1 MKRPVFEHCPLLIPA
16 LCMAIGIALGDHIPH
31 GVPMLPVLLAAIA
44 VTLLAGRWPLVQ
56 SLGVTLCFTLLG
68 MTIASKD
75 DERLADGVW
84 TEAVVASPPTEK
96 PKTMMT
102 DLLLPSTGE
111 RRRCFIWKDEH
122 SQGLNV
128 GDNLLVCIR
137 DSQFISRDSWHRGG
151 DGFSH
156 LSNIQR
162 LRLRALQWRST
173 LVQRIISPDDDSDAQ
188 AVLAAMVLGDKS
200 ALSKE
205 LRTTYSATGA
215 SHILALSGLHLG
227 IIYLLLTQLTLG
239 RRRLWLTQVPVVLG
253 IWAFALITGLSTS
266 VVRAA
271 MMISLYAVFSLGG
284 RRQSPL
290 GVLSFTAIIMLLFN
304 SDSLYDIG
312 FQLSFMAML
321 GILIFVPLFER
332 MVSIRWLMEHRVV
345 KWLMAMMTMSVAAQL
360 TTAPLVAYHFGRFS
374 TYFLLT
380 NLLAIPIATLI
391 LYVAVATLIVPAIA
405 GVLGW
410 LAGVLNA
417 VLGWVSGLPLASIE
431 GLHPSLLQV
440 AMMYLLEA
448 VFFLILWR
456 YGPRD
461 RSRRVK

>member
-16 LCMAIGIALGDHIPH
+16 LCLAIGIALGDHIPH

-56 SLGVTLCFTLLG
+56 SLGVSLCFTLLG

-96 PKTMMT
+96 PKTMMA

-111 RRRCFIWKDEH
+111 RRRCFIWKDER
-122 SQGLNV
+122 SQGLDV

-137 DSQFISRDSWHRGG
+137 DSQFISRDSWHWGG

-200 ALSKE
+200 ELSKE
-205 LRTTYSATGA
+205 LRATYSATGA

-239 RRRLWLTQVPVVLG
+239 RRRMWLTQVPVVLG

-321 GILIFVPLFER
+321 GILVFVPLFER

-345 KWLMAMMTMSVAAQL
+345 KWLIAMMTMSVAAQL

-391 LYVAVATLIVPAIA
+391 LYVAVATLIVPAVA

-461 RSRRVK
+461 RSRRV

>member
-16 LCMAIGIALGDHIPH
+16 LCLAIGIALGDHIPH

-56 SLGVTLCFTLLG
+56 SLGVSLCFTLLG

-84 TEAVVASPPTEK
+84 TEAVVASPLTEK

-122 SQGLNV
+122 SQGLDV

-137 DSQFISRDSWHRGG
+137 DSQFISRDSWHQGG
-151 DGFSH
+151 NGFSH

-227 IIYLLLTQLTLG
+227 IIYLLLTRLTLG

-321 GILIFVPLFER
+321 GILVFVPLFER

-391 LYVAVATLIVPAIA
+391 LYVAVATLIVPAVA

-461 RSRRVK
+461 RSRRV

>member
-16 LCMAIGIALGDHIPH
+16 LCLAIGIALGDHIPH
-31 GVPMLPVLLAAIA
+31 GVPMLPVLLTAIA

-56 SLGVTLCFTLLG
+56 SLGVSLCFTLLG

-75 DERLADGVW
+75 DERLADGIW

-111 RRRCFIWKDEH
+111 RRRCFIWKDER
-122 SQGLNV
+122 SQGLDV

-137 DSQFISRDSWHRGG
+137 DSQFISRDCWHLGG

-188 AVLAAMVLGDKS
+188 AVLVAMVLGDKS
-200 ALSKE
+200 ELSKE
-205 LRTTYSATGA
+205 LRATYSATGA

-461 RSRRVK
+461 RSRRV

>member
-227 IIYLLLTQLTLG
+227 IIYLLLTRLTLG
-239 RRRLWLTQVPVVLG
+239 RRRMWLTQVPVVLG

-461 RSRRVK
+461 RSRRV

>member
-16 LCMAIGIALGDHIPH
+16 LCMAIGIALGDHIPR
-31 GVPMLPVLLAAIA
+31 GVPMLPVLLTAIA

-56 SLGVTLCFTLLG
+56 SLGVSLCFTLLG

-75 DERLADGVW
+75 DERLADGIW

-96 PKTMMT
+96 PKTMMA

-111 RRRCFIWKDEH
+111 RRRCFIWKDER
-122 SQGLNV
+122 SQGLDV

-200 ALSKE
+200 ELSKE

-227 IIYLLLTQLTLG
+227 IIYLLLTRLTLG
-239 RRRLWLTQVPVVLG
+239 RRRMWLTQVPVVLG

-312 FQLSFMAML
+312 FQLSLMAML
-321 GILIFVPLFER
+321 GILVFVPLFER

-391 LYVAVATLIVPAIA
+391 LYVAVATLIVPAVA

-461 RSRRVK
+461 RSRRV

>member
-1 MKRPVFEHCPLLIPA
+1 
-16 LCMAIGIALGDHIPH
+16 
-31 GVPMLPVLLAAIA
+31 MLPVLLTAIA

-56 SLGVTLCFTLLG
+56 SLGVSLCFTLLG

-75 DERLADGVW
+75 DERLADGIW

-111 RRRCFIWKDEH
+111 RRRCFIWKDER
-122 SQGLNV
+122 SQGLDV

-137 DSQFISRDSWHRGG
+137 DSQFISRDCWHLGG

-461 RSRRVK
+461 RSRRV

>member
-16 LCMAIGIALGDHIPH
+16 LCLAIGIALGDHIPH
-31 GVPMLPVLLAAIA
+31 SVPMLPVLLAAIA

-56 SLGVTLCFTLLG
+56 SLGVSLCFTLLG

-96 PKTMMT
+96 PKTMMA

-111 RRRCFIWKDEH
+111 RRRCFIWKDER
-122 SQGLNV
+122 SQGLDV

-188 AVLAAMVLGDKS
+188 AVLSAMVLGDKS
-200 ALSKE
+200 ELSKE
-205 LRTTYSATGA
+205 LRATYSATGA

-321 GILIFVPLFER
+321 GILVFVPLFER

-391 LYVAVATLIVPAIA
+391 LYVAVATLIVPAVA

-461 RSRRVK
+461 RSRRV

>member
-1 MKRPVFEHCPLLIPA
+1 
-16 LCMAIGIALGDHIPH
+16 
-31 GVPMLPVLLAAIA
+31 
-44 VTLLAGRWPLVQ
+44 
-56 SLGVTLCFTLLG
+56 

-122 SQGLNV
+122 SQGLDV

-137 DSQFISRDSWHRGG
+137 DSQFISRDCWHLGG

-205 LRTTYSATGA
+205 LRATYSATGA

-227 IIYLLLTQLTLG
+227 IIYLLLTRLTLG
-239 RRRLWLTQVPVVLG
+239 RRRMWLTQVPVVLG

>member
-1 MKRPVFEHCPLLIPA
+1 M
-16 LCMAIGIALGDHIPH
+16 
-31 GVPMLPVLLAAIA
+31 
-44 VTLLAGRWPLVQ
+44 
-56 SLGVTLCFTLLG
+56 
-68 MTIASKD
+68 
-75 DERLADGVW
+75 
-84 TEAVVASPPTEK
+84 
-96 PKTMMT
+96 
-102 DLLLPSTGE
+102 
-111 RRRCFIWKDEH
+111 
-122 SQGLNV
+122 

-200 ALSKE
+200 ELSKE
-205 LRTTYSATGA
+205 LRATYSATGA

-239 RRRLWLTQVPVVLG
+239 RRRMWLTQVPVVLG

-391 LYVAVATLIVPAIA
+391 LYVAVATLIVPAVA

-461 RSRRVK
+461 RSRRV

>member
-16 LCMAIGIALGDHIPH
+16 LCLAIGIALGDHIPH

-56 SLGVTLCFTLLG
+56 SLGVSLCFTLLG

-84 TEAVVASPPTEK
+84 TEAVVASPLTEK
-96 PKTMMT
+96 PKTMMA

-111 RRRCFIWKDEH
+111 RRRCFIWKDER
-122 SQGLNV
+122 SQGLDV

-200 ALSKE
+200 ELSKE
-205 LRTTYSATGA
+205 LRATYSATGA

-227 IIYLLLTQLTLG
+227 IIYLLLTRLTLG

-321 GILIFVPLFER
+321 GILVFVPLFER

-391 LYVAVATLIVPAIA
+391 LYVAVATLIVPAVA

-461 RSRRVK
+461 RSRRV

>member
-16 LCMAIGIALGDHIPH
+16 LCLAIGIALGDHIPH

-56 SLGVTLCFTLLG
+56 SLGVSLCFTLLG

-84 TEAVVASPPTEK
+84 TEAVVASPLTEK

-122 SQGLNV
+122 SQGLDV

-137 DSQFISRDSWHRGG
+137 DSQFISRDSWHQGG
-151 DGFSH
+151 NGFSH

-227 IIYLLLTQLTLG
+227 IIYLLLTRLTLG
-239 RRRLWLTQVPVVLG
+239 RRRMWLTQVPVVLG

-391 LYVAVATLIVPAIA
+391 LYVAVATLIVPAVA

-461 RSRRVK
+461 RSRRV

>member
-56 SLGVTLCFTLLG
+56 SLGVSLCFTLLG

-111 RRRCFIWKDEH
+111 RRRCFIWKDER
-122 SQGLNV
+122 SQGLDV

-137 DSQFISRDSWHRGG
+137 DSQFISRDCWHLGG
-151 DGFSH
+151 DGFNH

-188 AVLAAMVLGDKS
+188 AVLSAMVLGDKS

-380 NLLAIPIATLI
+380 NLLAIPIAMLI

-461 RSRRVK
+461 RSRRV

>member
-16 LCMAIGIALGDHIPH
+16 LCLAIGIALGHHIPH

-56 SLGVTLCFTLLG
+56 SLGVSLCFTLLG

-75 DERLADGVW
+75 DERLADGIW

-96 PKTMMT
+96 PKTMMA

-111 RRRCFIWKDEH
+111 RRRCFIWKDER
-122 SQGLNV
+122 SQGLDV

-200 ALSKE
+200 ELSKE
-205 LRTTYSATGA
+205 LRATYSATGA

-391 LYVAVATLIVPAIA
+391 LYVAVATLIVPAVA

-417 VLGWVSGLPLASIE
+417 VLGRVSGLPLASIE

-461 RSRRVK
+461 RSRRV

>member
-16 LCMAIGIALGDHIPH
+16 LCLAIGIALGDHIPH
-31 GVPMLPVLLAAIA
+31 GVPMLPVLLTAIA

-56 SLGVTLCFTLLG
+56 SLGVSLCFTLLG

-75 DERLADGVW
+75 GERLADGVW

-111 RRRCFIWKDEH
+111 RRRCFIWKDER
-122 SQGLNV
+122 SQGLDV

-227 IIYLLLTQLTLG
+227 IIYLLLTRLTLG
-239 RRRLWLTQVPVVLG
+239 RRRMWLTQVPVVLG

-321 GILIFVPLFER
+321 GILVFVPLFER

-440 AMMYLLEA
+440 AMMYAQFFRCLL
-448 VFFLILWR
+448 LLKR
-456 YGPRD
+456 PT
-461 RSRRVK
+461 K

>member
-16 LCMAIGIALGDHIPH
+16 LCLAIGIALGDHIPH

-56 SLGVTLCFTLLG
+56 SLGVSLCFTLLG

-96 PKTMMT
+96 PKTMMA

-111 RRRCFIWKDEH
+111 RRRCFIWKDER
-122 SQGLNV
+122 SQGLDV

-137 DSQFISRDSWHRGG
+137 DSQFISRDCWHRGG

-200 ALSKE
+200 ELSKE

-391 LYVAVATLIVPAIA
+391 LYVAVATLIVPAVA

-410 LAGVLNA
+410 LAEVLNA

-461 RSRRVK
+461 RSRRV

>member
-16 LCMAIGIALGDHIPH
+16 LCMAIGIALGDHIPY
-31 GVPMLPVLLAAIA
+31 GVPMLPVLLAAII

-56 SLGVTLCFTLLG
+56 SLGVSLCFTLLG

-75 DERLADGVW
+75 DERLADGIW

-122 SQGLNV
+122 SQGLDV

-162 LRLRALQWRST
+162 LRLKALQWRST
-173 LVQRIISPDDDSDAQ
+173 LVQRIISPGDDSDAQ

-239 RRRLWLTQVPVVLG
+239 RRRMWLTQVPVVLG

-461 RSRRVK
+461 RSRRV

>member
-1 MKRPVFEHCPLLIPA
+1 MGFRA
-16 LCMAIGIALGDHIPH
+16 DHGPFD
-31 GVPMLPVLLAAIA
+31 
-44 VTLLAGRWPLVQ
+44 Q
-56 SLGVTLCFTLLG
+56 
-68 MTIASKD
+68 
-75 DERLADGVW
+75 
-84 TEAVVASPPTEK
+84 
-96 PKTMMT
+96 
-102 DLLLPSTGE
+102 
-111 RRRCFIWKDEH
+111 
-122 SQGLNV
+122 
-128 GDNLLVCIR
+128 
-137 DSQFISRDSWHRGG
+137 RGTC
-151 DGFSH
+151 
-156 LSNIQR
+156 R
-162 LRLRALQWRST
+162 
-173 LVQRIISPDDDSDAQ
+173 DDDQPS
-188 AVLAAMVLGDKS
+188 
-200 ALSKE
+200 
-205 LRTTYSATGA
+205 R
-215 SHILALSGLHLG
+215 
-227 IIYLLLTQLTLG
+227 
-239 RRRLWLTQVPVVLG
+239 
-253 IWAFALITGLSTS
+253 
-266 VVRAA
+266 
-271 MMISLYAVFSLGG
+271 GG

-321 GILIFVPLFER
+321 GILVFVPLFER
-332 MVSIRWLMEHRVV
+332 MVSIRWLMEHRMV

-461 RSRRVK
+461 RSRRV

>member
-16 LCMAIGIALGDHIPH
+16 LCLAIGIALGDHIPH
-31 GVPMLPVLLAAIA
+31 GVPMLPVLLTAIA

-56 SLGVTLCFTLLG
+56 SLGVSLCFTLLG

-75 DERLADGVW
+75 GERLADGVW

-111 RRRCFIWKDEH
+111 RRRCFIWKDER
-122 SQGLNV
+122 SQGLDV

-227 IIYLLLTQLTLG
+227 IIYLLLTRLTLG
-239 RRRLWLTQVPVVLG
+239 RRRMWLTQVPVVLG

-321 GILIFVPLFER
+321 GILVFVPLFER

-461 RSRRVK
+461 RSRRV

>member
-16 LCMAIGIALGDHIPH
+16 LCLAIGIALGDHIPY
-31 GVPMLPVLLAAIA
+31 GVPMLPVLLTAIA

-56 SLGVTLCFTLLG
+56 SLGVSLCFTLLG

-96 PKTMMT
+96 PKTMMA

-111 RRRCFIWKDEH
+111 RRRCFIWKDER
-122 SQGLNV
+122 SQGLDV

-137 DSQFISRDSWHRGG
+137 DNQFISRDSWHRGG

-200 ALSKE
+200 VLSKE

-227 IIYLLLTQLTLG
+227 IIYLLLTRLTLG

-253 IWAFALITGLSTS
+253 IWTFALITGLSTS

-391 LYVAVATLIVPAIA
+391 LYVAVATLIVPAVA

-461 RSRRVK
+461 RSRRV

>member
-16 LCMAIGIALGDHIPH
+16 LCLAIGIALGDHIPH
-31 GVPMLPVLLAAIA
+31 GVPMLPVLLTAIA

-56 SLGVTLCFTLLG
+56 SLGVSLCFTLLG

-75 DERLADGVW
+75 DERLADGIW

-111 RRRCFIWKDEH
+111 RRRCFIWKDER
-122 SQGLNV
+122 SQGLDV

-137 DSQFISRDSWHRGG
+137 DSQFISRDCWHLGG

-188 AVLAAMVLGDKS
+188 AVLSAMVLGDKS

-205 LRTTYSATGA
+205 LRATYSATGA

-227 IIYLLLTQLTLG
+227 IIYLLLTRLTLG
-239 RRRLWLTQVPVVLG
+239 RRRMWLTQVPVVLG

-461 RSRRVK
+461 RSRRV

>member
-16 LCMAIGIALGDHIPH
+16 LCLAIGIALGDHIPH
-31 GVPMLPVLLAAIA
+31 GVPMLSVLLAAIA

-56 SLGVTLCFTLLG
+56 SLGVSLCFTLLG

-84 TEAVVASPPTEK
+84 TEAVVASPLTEK
-96 PKTMMT
+96 PKTMMA

-111 RRRCFIWKDEH
+111 RRRCFIWKDER
-122 SQGLNV
+122 SQGLDV

-200 ALSKE
+200 ELSKE
-205 LRTTYSATGA
+205 LRATYSATGA

-227 IIYLLLTQLTLG
+227 IIYLLLTRLTLG
-239 RRRLWLTQVPVVLG
+239 RRRMWLTQVPVVLG

-345 KWLMAMMTMSVAAQL
+345 KWLMAMMTMSMAAQL

-391 LYVAVATLIVPAIA
+391 LYVAVATLIVPAVA

-461 RSRRVK
+461 RSRRV